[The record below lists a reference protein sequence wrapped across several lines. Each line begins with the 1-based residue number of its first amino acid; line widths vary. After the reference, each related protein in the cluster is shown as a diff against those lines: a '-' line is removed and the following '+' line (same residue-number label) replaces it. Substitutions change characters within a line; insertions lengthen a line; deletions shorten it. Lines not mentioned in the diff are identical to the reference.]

1 MSIIQLVFDLFRS
14 IRDPFNNQIKRK
26 RVISIAGCITTTF
39 IALSIALVPFIWWY
53 GSETELKFCSIGNV
67 YGLYFHDY
75 HIVATS
81 FLAVLFFLMIVTSF
95 LLLHEI
101 KKTIAPRRPK
111 LSKLSIPIM
120 FREDRDGRTTRRLK
134 QHDSSET
141 DAEDSIIVY
150 AGLNGGNLAE
160 SGKEMALP
168 DLVSDVEKTTISL
181 SDYSGIENVAFD
193 SVERRS
199 IQIKILQQLS
209 EDANVAGAELEVKS
223 NVNSEI
229 DANPGA
235 IINEELSSIDENQ
248 NQPVK
253 QYIPYAKT
261 ENELKEDRS
270 ENQTATSISGS
281 ECANK
286 AYESN
291 EDENQEDS
299 GKKGA
304 SSATETTQEHISTA
318 STLNG
323 TKQENRT
330 GSQSLSADTKT
341 PYRGSR
347 DKVGRLTGTDMIG
360 PEMAKELATLNGE
373 QRKKFMQACKT
384 VAAFMTAFI
393 GCCLPYYILSI
404 VQLTQGR
411 ETEDSNERRLIRA
424 ICAAFLY
431 LLPIVD
437 PILYTLRF
445 DIIRKTLCRILR
457 KCCRRNV

>member
-1 MSIIQLVFDLFRS
+1 MSIIQLVIDLFRS

-26 RVISIAGCITTTF
+26 RVISIAGCITTTL

-111 LSKLSIPIM
+111 LSKLSIPKM
-120 FREDRDGRTTRRLK
+120 FREDKDRRTARRLK

-150 AGLNGGNLAE
+150 AGPNGGNLAE
-160 SGKEMALP
+160 RGKEMALP
-168 DLVSDVEKTTISL
+168 DLVSDVEKIKISL

-193 SVERRS
+193 SKERRS

-229 DANPGA
+229 DANPEA
-235 IINEELSSIDENQ
+235 IINEELLSIDPNQ

-253 QYIPYAKT
+253 QYIPNTKT

-270 ENQTATSISGS
+270 ENQNATSISC
-281 ECANK
+281 CANK
-286 AYESN
+286 AYASN

-299 GKKGA
+299 GKTGA

-323 TKQENRT
+323 TKQENGTR
-330 GSQSLSADTKT
+330 SQSLSADT
-341 PYRGSR
+341 
-347 DKVGRLTGTDMIG
+347 
-360 PEMAKELATLNGE
+360 
-373 QRKKFMQACKT
+373 
-384 VAAFMTAFI
+384 
-393 GCCLPYYILSI
+393 
-404 VQLTQGR
+404 
-411 ETEDSNERRLIRA
+411 
-424 ICAAFLY
+424 
-431 LLPIVD
+431 
-437 PILYTLRF
+437 
-445 DIIRKTLCRILR
+445 
-457 KCCRRNV
+457 

>member
-1 MSIIQLVFDLFRS
+1 
-14 IRDPFNNQIKRK
+14 
-26 RVISIAGCITTTF
+26 
-39 IALSIALVPFIWWY
+39 
-53 GSETELKFCSIGNV
+53 
-67 YGLYFHDY
+67 
-75 HIVATS
+75 
-81 FLAVLFFLMIVTSF
+81 
-95 LLLHEI
+95 
-101 KKTIAPRRPK
+101 
-111 LSKLSIPIM
+111 M
-120 FREDRDGRTTRRLK
+120 FREDKDGRTTRRLK

-150 AGLNGGNLAE
+150 AGPNGGNLAE
-160 SGKEMALP
+160 SGKEMSFP
-168 DLVSDVEKTTISL
+168 DLVSDVEKIKISL

-193 SVERRS
+193 SEERQSSR
-199 IQIKILQQLS
+199 IKILQQLS

-229 DANPGA
+229 DANPKA
-235 IINEELSSIDENQ
+235 IINEELLSIGQNQ

-253 QYIPYAKT
+253 QYIHYAKT

-270 ENQTATSISGS
+270 ENQNATSISC
-281 ECANK
+281 CANK

-291 EDENQEDS
+291 ADENQEDS
-299 GKKGA
+299 GKTGA
-304 SSATETTQEHISTA
+304 ISATETTLEHISTA

-323 TKQENRT
+323 TKQENGTR
-330 GSQSLSADTKT
+330 SQSLSADTEI

-360 PEMAKELATLNGE
+360 LEMAKELATVNGE

-437 PILYTLRF
+437 PILYTLQF